1 MVRALGWRGQKG
13 GREGA
18 VVQDDECS
26 VAEWCVVLL
35 LVVFENKTDL
45 ISRFTAK
52 QARKLLG
59 LSFD

>member
-26 VAEWCVVLL
+26 VAEWCCVVVLCVL
-35 LVVFENKTDL
+35 CVRIKL
-45 ISRFTAK
+45 I
-52 QARKLLG
+52 
-59 LSFD
+59 